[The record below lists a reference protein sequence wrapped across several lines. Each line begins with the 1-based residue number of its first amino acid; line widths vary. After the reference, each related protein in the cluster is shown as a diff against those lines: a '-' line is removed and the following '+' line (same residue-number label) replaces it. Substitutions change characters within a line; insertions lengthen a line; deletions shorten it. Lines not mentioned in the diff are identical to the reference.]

1 LYTDRS
7 EIYVSLKPL
16 AAAGVDGRTRIFAAV
31 RILEFFDKK
40 ATNIADQ
47 LLGPNP
53 TQQFQ
58 PPKKKTKKTK
68 TKHIS
73 S

>member
-1 LYTDRS
+1 MYTDSS

-16 AAAGVDGRTRIFAAV
+16 AAGVDGRTGIFAAV

-68 TKHIS
+68 QTKHIS